1 MKDSTILRKS
11 ILKSLLVAFTLV
23 SLTIQST
30 LARETDSNY
39 SEFLQALVEHHIQ
52 ILPRNIE
59 RDADV
64 RCLALNIFH
73 ESRGEPILGQ
83 LAVANVTMNRF
94 NDSTRTICQI
104 VYSPGQ
110 FEWTSKRLRNPGG
123 DQWYQALALSW
134 LVLNQPDLVRDV
146 TRNAKYFHSY
156 RRTPGS
162 FRRFEHTTTIGN
174 HRFYR
179 ERPLEEVAQ
188 APSR

>member
-30 LARETDSNY
+30 QARGSNSDY

-59 RDADV
+59 RYADV
-64 RCLALNIFH
+64 RCLALNVFY

-110 FEWTSKRLRNPGG
+110 FEWTNKRLRNPGG
-123 DQWYQALALSW
+123 EQWFQALALSW

-146 TRNAKYFHSY
+146 TRNAKYFHSL

-162 FRRFEHTTTIGN
+162 FRRFEHTATIGN

>member
-64 RCLALNIFH
+64 RCLALNVFY

-123 DQWYQALALSW
+123 EQWFQALALSW

>member
-30 LARETDSNY
+30 QARGSNLDY